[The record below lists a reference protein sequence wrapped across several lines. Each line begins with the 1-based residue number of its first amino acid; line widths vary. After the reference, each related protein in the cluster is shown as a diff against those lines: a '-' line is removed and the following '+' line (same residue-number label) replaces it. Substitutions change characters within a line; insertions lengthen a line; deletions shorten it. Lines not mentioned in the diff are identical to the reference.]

1 MLRHTP
7 ILVDEILAMIPLW
20 AQFFLDGTLGHW
32 GHAEYVLKQ
41 RLEQKPNIQQN
52 IQYIWVDRDP
62 AMLAKAQGFLSQY
75 DHIRYIQSSYA
86 DLERISTESGIAQF
100 DRMLLDIGVNMDH
113 FKTAERGF
121 SIKMDGP
128 LDMRFDTSEG
138 ITASQRL
145 ARVKDTEL
153 RQALTDYSDFRP
165 KVIDTFIKFF
175 YQNKTIFT
183 TTHQLVQFLQDAG
196 MNQKMIA
203 IVFQVI
209 RIVINGELNELQTFL
224 THFPKYLAVG
234 GRCAFLTFHSI
245 EDRMVKLAFK
255 QLVDTGTYQL
265 INKHVIKPSRVEQQ
279 RNKASR
285 SCKLRV
291 IEKII

>member
-1 MLRHTP
+1 
-7 ILVDEILAMIPLW
+7 
-20 AQFFLDGTLGHW
+20 
-32 GHAEYVLKQ
+32 
-41 RLEQKPNIQQN
+41 
-52 IQYIWVDRDP
+52 
-62 AMLAKAQGFLSQY
+62 MLAKAQGFLSQY

-145 ARVKDTEL
+145 ARVKDADL
-153 RQALTDYSDFRP
+153 RQALMDYSDFRP
-165 KVIDTFIKFF
+165 KVIDTFIKYF
-175 YQNKTIFT
+175 YQNKAIFT

-209 RIVINGELNELQTFL
+209 RIVINGELDELQTFL

-265 INKHVIKPSRVEQQ
+265 INKHVIKPSRAEQQ

-291 IEKII
+291 IERVA